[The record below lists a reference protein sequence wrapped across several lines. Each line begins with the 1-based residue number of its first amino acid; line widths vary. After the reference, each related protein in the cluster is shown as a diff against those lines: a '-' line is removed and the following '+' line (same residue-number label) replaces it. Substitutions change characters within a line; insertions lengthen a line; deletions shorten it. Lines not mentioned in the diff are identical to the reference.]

1 MRESDVNMYE
11 TPHAL
16 GDYLDTT
23 FECDCGKTHYAA
35 LKYVSVGKDAVNDLP
50 RILEGLGKKRPYLIS
65 DSITYQIAG

>member
-1 MRESDVNMYE
+1 MKMYE

-23 FECDCGKTHYAA
+23 FECSCGKNHYAA

-50 RILEGLGKKRPYLIS
+50 RILEGLGKQHPYLIC
-65 DSITYQIAG
+65 D